1 MNLPEEIKIKIY
13 NSSNLE
19 TRIKLNKIFG
29 WSFYTKNPLV
39 NNIKFRESD
48 MGYYDMKYL
57 IFSTVNEIFH
67 LS

>member
-29 WSFYTKNPLV
+29 W
-39 NNIKFRESD
+39 
-48 MGYYDMKYL
+48 
-57 IFSTVNEIFH
+57 
-67 LS
+67 